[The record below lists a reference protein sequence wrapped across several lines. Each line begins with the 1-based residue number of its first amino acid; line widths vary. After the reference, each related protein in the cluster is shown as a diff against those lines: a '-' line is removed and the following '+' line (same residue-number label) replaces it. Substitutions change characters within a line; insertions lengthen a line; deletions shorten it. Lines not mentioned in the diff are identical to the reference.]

1 MKKRLMCL
9 LTLLLM
15 LLPMAAQAGFP
26 PDNESDWNKTVK
38 WRTTT
43 STTLYS
49 LSYRD
54 GKTSWG
60 PDEDP
65 ADDAIFTPIG
75 TLPAGKYVNVI
86 SSEMAGKREVFYW
99 DGGRRSA
106 WIDDGAYT
114 RDTVTITSTSGQ
126 KTSIP
131 SKAYGDAAAVR
142 YLLSEFLSDDEVQAY
157 IDGMRG
163 GNGSS
168 GDATGG
174 SSSGST
180 SSSSGSASKSTKA
193 RSLALP
199 AITLTQTA
207 EDGAITT
214 AEVKMVQ
221 PGLLY
226 CLVEADG
233 EELSVPTAALS
244 WEKGEAEH
252 ALAIIYAP
260 RSGTATLWQKSS
272 GKEALCKLKAGS
284 VVLVLEKGGKYT
296 KVLGEG
302 KVGYVI
308 TSALNLTDPAEEG
321 SEYLTTRKVTLRL
334 EAKAKGRSLTTIPK
348 GTAVTVLSVEK
359 NWAFVEYEGFAGYVE
374 AKYIKE

>member
-1 MKKRLMCL
+1 MKKLLVCLALM
-9 LTLLLM
+9 LM
-15 LLPMAAQAGFP
+15 LLPVAAQAGFP
-26 PDNESDWNKTVK
+26 PDNERDWNKTVK

-54 GKTSWG
+54 GKTSWS

-75 TLPAGKYVNVI
+75 TLAAGKYVNVI
-86 SSEMAGKREVFYW
+86 SSEMCGKREVFYW

-106 WIDDGAYT
+106 WIDADAYT
-114 RDTVTITSTSGQ
+114 RDTVTITSTTGQ

-142 YLLSEFLSDDEVQAY
+142 YLLSEFLSNEEVEAY

-163 GNGSS
+163 GSGS
-168 GDATGG
+168 TGG
-174 SSSGST
+174 TSSGST
-180 SSSSGSASKSTKA
+180 SSASGSTTKSSKGE
-193 RSLALP
+193 SLALP

-207 EDGAITT
+207 EDGTVTT
-214 AEVKMVQ
+214 SEVTMARA
-221 PGLLY
+221 GLLSSV
-226 CLVEADG
+226 VELDG
-233 EELSVPTAALS
+233 EEQTVPTTALT
-244 WEKGEAEH
+244 WERGESEH
-252 ALAIIYAP
+252 ALAIVYAP
-260 RSGTATLWQKSS
+260 RTGEATMWQKST
-272 GKEALCKLKAGS
+272 GKQAICKLKAGS

-308 TSALNLTDPAEEG
+308 TSALTLTDPVEDGEEQTA
-321 SEYLTTRKVTLRL
+321 SRKLTLRL

-348 GTAVTVLSVEK
+348 GTVLTVLATEGK
-359 NWAFVEYEGFAGYVE
+359 WALVEYDGLAGYVE
-374 AKYIKE
+374 VKYLKD

>member
-1 MKKRLMCL
+1 MKKLLVCLALM
-9 LTLLLM
+9 LM
-15 LLPMAAQAGFP
+15 LLPVAAQAGFP
-26 PDNESDWNKTVK
+26 PDNERDWNKTVK

-75 TLPAGKYVNVI
+75 TLAAGKYVNVI
-86 SSEMAGKREVFYW
+86 SSEMCGKREVFYW

-106 WIDDGAYT
+106 WIDADAYT
-114 RDTVTITSTSGQ
+114 RDTVTITSTTGQ

-142 YLLSEFLSDDEVQAY
+142 YLLSEFLSNEEVEAY

-163 GNGSS
+163 GSGS
-168 GDATGG
+168 TGG
-174 SSSGST
+174 TSSGST
-180 SSSSGSASKSTKA
+180 SSASGSTTKSSKGE
-193 RSLALP
+193 SLALP

-207 EDGAITT
+207 EDGTVTT
-214 AEVKMVQ
+214 SEVTMARA
-221 PGLLY
+221 GLLSSV
-226 CLVEADG
+226 VELDG
-233 EELSVPTAALS
+233 EEQTVPTTALT
-244 WEKGEAEH
+244 WERGESEH
-252 ALAIIYAP
+252 ALAIVYAP
-260 RSGTATLWQKSS
+260 RTGEATMWQKST
-272 GKEALCKLKAGS
+272 GKQAICKLKAGS

-308 TSALNLTDPAEEG
+308 TSALTLTDPVEDGEEQTA
-321 SEYLTTRKVTLRL
+321 SRKLTLRL

-348 GTAVTVLSVEK
+348 GTVLTVLAAEGK
-359 NWAFVEYEGFAGYVE
+359 WALVEYDGLAGYVE
-374 AKYIKE
+374 VKYLKD

>member
-1 MKKRLMCL
+1 MKKLLMCL
-9 LTLLLM
+9 ALMLM
-15 LLPMAAQAGFP
+15 LLPVAAQAGFP

-75 TLPAGKYVNVI
+75 TLAAGKYVNVI
-86 SSEMAGKREVFYW
+86 SSEMCGKREVFYW

-106 WIDDGAYT
+106 WIDADAYT
-114 RDTVTITSTSGQ
+114 RDTVTITSTTGQ

-142 YLLSEFLSDDEVQAY
+142 YLLSEFLSNEEVEAY

-163 GNGSS
+163 GSGS
-168 GDATGG
+168 TGG
-174 SSSGST
+174 TSSGST
-180 SSSSGSASKSTKA
+180 SSSSGSTTKSSKSN
-193 RSLALP
+193 SLALP

-207 EDGAITT
+207 EDGTVTT
-214 AEVKMVQ
+214 NEVTMVR
-221 PGLLY
+221 PGLLSSV
-226 CLVEADG
+226 VELDG
-233 EELSVPTAALS
+233 EEQTVPTTALT
-244 WEKGEAEH
+244 WERGESEH
-252 ALAIIYAP
+252 ALAIVYAP
-260 RSGTATLWQKSS
+260 RTGEATMWQKST
-272 GKEALCKLKAGS
+272 GKQAICKLKAGS

-308 TSALNLTDPAEEG
+308 TSALTLTDPVEDGEEQTA
-321 SEYLTTRKVTLRL
+321 SRKLTLRL

-348 GTAVTVLSVEK
+348 GTVLTVLATEGK
-359 NWAFVEYEGFAGYVE
+359 WALVEYDGLAGYVE
-374 AKYIKE
+374 TKYLED